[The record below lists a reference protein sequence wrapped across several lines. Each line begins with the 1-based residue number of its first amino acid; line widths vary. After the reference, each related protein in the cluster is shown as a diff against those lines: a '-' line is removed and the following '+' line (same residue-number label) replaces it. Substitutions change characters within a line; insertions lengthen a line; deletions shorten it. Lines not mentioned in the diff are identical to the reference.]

1 MKNNIIFY
9 TKENC
14 PLCEEA
20 RSLLMLLQTEYE
32 FHIEEKDIYEDD
44 RLLEKYQ
51 ISIPVIRVDEEEIDG
66 SQMNLQQIRKVF
78 DKKLR

>member
-14 PLCEEA
+14 PLCDEA

-32 FHIEEKDIYEDD
+32 FNIEEKDIYQDD
-44 RLLEKYQ
+44 QLLEKYQ
-51 ISIPVIRVDEEEIDG
+51 ISIPVIRVDGEEIDG